1 MRLNDLHKN
10 SLIIH
15 GVCIS
20 NGVFRQEYV
29 VVLLFFKLIIA
40 EGTTG
45 GFNESGID
53 GNAFIDGQA
62 LAFEL
67 SQDFRVELVHGLF

>member
-1 MRLNDLHKN
+1 MAVFIEFSFKSI
-10 SLIIH
+10 SLF
-15 GVCIS
+15 S
-20 NGVFRQEYV
+20 Y
-29 VVLLFFKLIIA
+29 FFKLIIA